1 MAEELIGSLVPTKIP
16 GYNDSADIQAAL
28 KVYHYGSYTYDTS
41 QTNKANLINP
51 SIAYTINDLQNQINN
66 LPVSIKASDFNS
78 RGVILTA
85 ISNGVVHKLAVGMDN
100 QVLTAD
106 SVLLGGIGWKDP
118 EVRLNN
124 SVTLTNKTLM
134 ASAVYLPSTPPYGIN
149 FSSDSVMSWDNT
161 NKKLRIG
168 NGTIPIEFSSSNV
181 NNYAP
186 TITSNNYT
194 LILSD
199 KDKMLELASSV
210 ASTVTVPLESSVNYP
225 IGTQIHLLQVSV
237 GQFTISPASGVVIN
251 STPGLKLRT
260 QWSSVTLIK
269 RGANIWVAIGDLS
282 A

>member
-78 RGVILTA
+78 KGVILTA
-85 ISNGVVHKLAVGMDN
+85 SSNGVVHKIAVGMDN

-106 SVLLGGIGWKDP
+106 STLLGGIGWKDQ

-124 SVTLTNKTLM
+124 TATLTNKTLM
-134 ASAVYLPSTPPYGIN
+134 GSAVFLPSTPPYGIS

-168 NGTIPIEFSSSNV
+168 NGTIPLEFASSNV
-181 NNYAP
+181 SNYAP

-194 LILSD
+194 LVLSD
-199 KDKMLELASSV
+199 KDRMLELVGSV
-210 ASTVTVPLESSVNYP
+210 ASTLTIPSESSVNYP
-225 IGTQIHLLQVSV
+225 IGTQINLLQVAT
-237 GQFTISPASGVVIN
+237 GQFTITPASGVVVN

-260 QWSSVTLIK
+260 QWSSATLIK
-269 RGANIWVAIGDLS
+269 RGSNIWVAIGDLS